1 MKRYDIAIIGMG
13 GVFPGSRNVEEYWK
27 NVLSGN
33 TFIKDMPKKY
43 WRWENY
49 YSDDTS
55 VIDKSYTK
63 KGSFI
68 DDFEFPFNKY
78 KFPPNTMK
86 GVDPAQ
92 LVALES
98 AREALEDAGIEPHSS
113 ALDEAVTILGVSGVD
128 DYAHACAFLRRH
140 NYFDKLKK
148 QLLKNGVSEQQ
159 INELSR
165 QFDEEVLKRHSVKM
179 SLLAVGVIPSAL
191 SNPYRSGFRSKRIQH
206 DS

>member
-1 MKRYDIAIIGMG
+1 MKRYDIAVIGMG
-13 GVFPGSRNVEEYWK
+13 GVFPGSRNVEEFWK
-27 NVLSGN
+27 NVLSGK

-49 YSDDTS
+49 FSKDTS
-55 VIDKSYTK
+55 LIDKSYTE

-86 GVDPAQ
+86 SVDPAQ

-128 DYAHACAFLRRH
+128 GYAHGCVYLRRN
-140 NYFDKLKK
+140 NYFERL
-148 QLLKNGVSEQQ
+148 QNHLRKNGVSEK
-159 INELSR
+159 IIKELHTEFE
-165 QFDEEVLKRHSVKM
+165 QEVLKRHPIK
-179 SLLAVGVIPSAL
+179 LFAVGAIPSAL
-191 SNPYRSGFRSKRIQH
+191 SIRVAQVFGA
-206 DS
+206 